1 MDWFLVDITGDD
13 RVKVNDEVILLG
25 EGATDCITAD
35 EIAEI
40 SGTIPYEIL
49 CKISKRVNRIYNG

>member
-1 MDWFLVDITGDD
+1 MDWFLVDITGDHH
-13 RVKVNDEVILLG
+13 VKVNDEVTLLG
-25 EGATDCITAD
+25 EGQTDCITAD

-49 CKISKRVNRIYNG
+49 CKISKRVKRIYK

>member
-1 MDWFLVDITGDD
+1 MDLFLVDVTGYGDIN
-13 RVKVNDEVILLG
+13 VNDEVILLG
-25 EGATDCITAD
+25 ESITDCITAD

-49 CKISKRVNRIYNG
+49 CKISKRVIRIFK